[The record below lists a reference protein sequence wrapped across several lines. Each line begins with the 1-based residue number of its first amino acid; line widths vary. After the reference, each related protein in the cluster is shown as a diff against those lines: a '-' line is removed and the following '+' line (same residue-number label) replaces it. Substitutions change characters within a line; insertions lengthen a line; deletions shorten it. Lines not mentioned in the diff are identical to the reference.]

1 MAVKVI
7 PLDANVQIQKQIL
20 AELEILHRCDSQF
33 IIQYFG
39 SFFNENRIMMCTEHM
54 DGVFPAPTLPLHS
67 PELVDPHDWLPL
79 TLSFELRSPP
89 LQLGPLRARIVA
101 PRVGYERVNAVE
113 GCGERLDIE

>member
-54 DGVFPAPTLPLHS
+54 DGASLFLLPPPPHTRRRHTRACTHAGVPSGSS
-67 PELVDPHDWLPL
+67 PLVHLSGPHV
-79 TLSFELRSPP
+79 
-89 LQLGPLRARIVA
+89 RAQSWA
-101 PRVGYERVNAVE
+101 MG
-113 GCGERLDIE
+113 

>member
-20 AELEILHRCDSQF
+20 AELEILHRCNSQF

-54 DGVFPAPTLPLHS
+54 DGASPPAPP
-67 PELVDPHDWLPL
+67 
-79 TLSFELRSPP
+79 FPP
-89 LQLGPLRARIVA
+89 TRARRQHTRARTRAGVHRGSSPLVHLSGPHVRA
-101 PRVGYERVNAVE
+101 QSWAKG
-113 GCGERLDIE
+113 